1 MSDQSEAVSFK
12 EILNN
17 NEQNSLEKLL
27 GDAFKVPKGSS
38 FYDDFPVWNRR
49 LGAKIVQIGAFS
61 GNDLQHPEDSQI

>member
-1 MSDQSEAVSFK
+1 MSDPSQAILFK